1 MSNDDPR
8 RGRGGNNNEDDAVQ
22 FWSPEEAAGR
32 PARSGRPQSSQSSQS
47 SQSAW
52 PEEEDQVGDMYRQ
65 HGGADPNA
73 QYGQHVDE
81 RDEPYGVSGYGQY
94 GAGSGGRGTDGRPSG
109 RGPAGP
115 GGPGRPGPGGPGG
128 PGRPPSVR
136 PSGRQLPRPRVKL
149 VVLVLVGL
157 LIAYPI
163 ILGFTAWSSLNRVD
177 AVGPAHEGSKLEETS
192 GRTYLVVGSDSR
204 ENLSDEEKKDLGTGS
219 AAGQRTDT
227 IMLLHVPDGDGPT
240 VLISVP
246 RDSYVPIPGHDSNK
260 INAAYAIGGPTLLI
274 KTLEE
279 VGGVKVDDY
288 VETGLGGFADIVN
301 AIGGVELCP
310 KRAMKDAK
318 AHINL
323 KKGCQDMDGKTA
335 LGYARARYS
344 DPRGDLG
351 RVERQRETLAAIA
364 KKTLSPGTLIQPWR
378 AIPAAK
384 AGGGALTVD
393 ESTGPIAL
401 TKFVLAMRAVSGSD
415 GLSMTVPIGNPDF
428 RVGGMSAVKWDT
440 EKALQMFEALKND
453 DTEVLR
459 AMAEEQKKQA
469 K

>member
-8 RGRGGNNNEDDAVQ
+8 RGRGGHDEDPVQ
-22 FWSPEEAAGR
+22 FWSPDEAAGR
-32 PARSGRPQSSQSSQS
+32 GPRSSRPQQPSWS
-47 SQSAW
+47 
-52 PEEEDQVGDMYRQ
+52 EEDEVGDMYRQ
-65 HGGADPNA
+65 HGGADPQA
-73 QYGQHVDE
+73 QYGQYVDE
-81 RDEPYGVSGYGQY
+81 RDEPYGAASRGGYDDGRGY
-94 GAGSGGRGTDGRPSG
+94 ADGRGSGSG
-109 RGPAGP
+109 AGP
-115 GGPGRPGPGGPGG
+115 GGRGPGGRGPGGRGPGDRGPGGPGG
-128 PGRPPSVR
+128 PGRP
-136 PSGRQLPRPRVKL
+136 SGLSAPRRMPRLRPRL

-163 ILGFTAWSSLNRVD
+163 ILGFTAWTSLNRVD
-177 AVGPAHEGSKLEETS
+177 AVGPAQEGSNLEDTP

-204 ENLSDEEKKDLGTGS
+204 DDLSDDEKKDLGTGS
-219 AAGQRTDT
+219 VAGQRTDT

-246 RDSYVPIPGHDSNK
+246 RDSYVPIPGKGSNK
-260 INAAYAIGGPTLLI
+260 INAAYAMGGPTLLI

-279 VGGVKVDDY
+279 VGGVKIDDY
-288 VETGLGGFADIVN
+288 IETGLGGFANIVN
-301 AIGGVELCP
+301 AVGGVELCP
-310 KRAMKDAK
+310 KRDMNDKK

-323 KKGCQDMDGKTA
+323 KKGCQEMDGKTA

-364 KKTLSPGTLIQPWR
+364 KKTLSPATIIQPWR

-401 TKFVLAMRAVSGSD
+401 TKFVLAMRAVSGND
-415 GLSMTVPIGNPDF
+415 GLSMTVPIGNADY
-428 RVGGMSAVKWDT
+428 RVNGMSAVKWDT
-440 EKALQMFEALKND
+440 EKALEMFTALKND
-453 DTEVLR
+453 DTEALR
-459 AMAEEQKKQA
+459 AMAEEQKEASK
-469 K
+469 